1 MARQQNVK
9 KRTTTRLV
17 LWALTGAL
25 LLASAGVAAKII
37 FPADGGYREN
47 ALKHGQRIEVDMETG
62 EVAGELLA
70 LEDLQV
76 DSPKPEES
84 APAPEEPQTA
94 EPQTEEPAAEEPVT
108 EEPAAPVEETPPAAP
123 AEEQPAPVEQPAA
136 PVAAPT
142 EPTPAPETAPTP
154 EPAPEPA
161 PAATPPLPPIDPVE
175 TRLPDGRIV
184 PKAANGQTAMKYYA
198 KKYTAQSNGPRVAV
212 AVTGLGLSQRVTEAA
227 IALPLNVSL
236 SFSPYGKLTPEWSQ
250 AARQKGHELLLDLP
264 AETGNFPAVDPG
276 PDGILVHQALPESAQ
291 RLERVLSR
299 SRGYI
304 GMVLPVGDSLS
315 KDPRILEILSL
326 FAGHGLLM
334 VNAYPQPTEP
344 MFQAG
349 EKTGAAVLHTTIVID
364 EQANETGIKNQLARA
379 EDLARRYGQVM
390 LVGRAKAL
398 TITLLDSWLKSLPQ
412 KGITLVPVSA
422 IAPEAPEKV
431 ISPYTGEFY
440 GVVPPTAAPV
450 PPASVPAQTGNPASV
465 PADVTPADGVTI
477 PNAEPEFNHDN

>member
-1 MARQQNVK
+1 MAKQQNVK

-17 LWALTGAL
+17 LWGLTGAF
-25 LLASAGVAAKII
+25 LLASAAVAAKII
-37 FPADGGYREN
+37 FPSDGGYREN
-47 ALKHGQRIEVDMETG
+47 ALKHGQRIEVNMETG
-62 EVAGELLA
+62 EVEGELLA
-70 LEDLQV
+70 LEDLQA
-76 DSPKPEES
+76 DKPKTEE
-84 APAPEEPQTA
+84 AN
-94 EPQTEEPAAEEPVT
+94 TEEPATPVEEAAETPV
-108 EEPAAPVEETPPAAP
+108 APVEETTEAPAEQPAP
-123 AEEQPAPVEQPAA
+123 AEEQPATSEPAAPQSAVTEPAVTQPTVTEPVAPVAEQPAA
-136 PVAAPT
+136 PAPT
-142 EPTPAPETAPTP
+142 HEA
-154 EPAPEPA
+154 
-161 PAATPPLPPIDPVE
+161 PPLPPIDPVE
-175 TRLPDGRIV
+175 KRLPDGSIV
-184 PKAANGQTAMKYYA
+184 PTAANGQTAMKFYA
-198 KKYTAQSNGPRVAV
+198 KKYTAQSNGPRIAV

-227 IALPLNVSL
+227 IALPVNVSL

-264 AETGNFPAVDPG
+264 AETRNFPAVDPG
-276 PDGILVHQALPESAQ
+276 PDGILVHQDLPESTK

-304 GMVLPVGDSLS
+304 GMVMPVGDSLS

-390 LVGRAKAL
+390 LIGRAQAL
-398 TITLLDSWLKSLPQ
+398 TITQLDSWLKSLPQ

-422 IAPEAPEKV
+422 IAPEAPERV
-431 ISPYTGEFY
+431 VSPYTGEFY
-440 GVVPPTAAPV
+440 GVQPTAAPA
-450 PPASVPAQTGNPASV
+450 PSPSPAAV
-465 PADVTPADGVTI
+465 PADVVTPPGVTI
-477 PNAEPEFNHDN
+477 PNEEPEFNHDN